1 MGDFQALHTN
11 KFMKIKPL
19 FITLFVGLSAFTA
32 FSESQ
37 QKLHI
42 DPETGG
48 KTWET
53 SANGAHFLMRQ
64 ILPEQLQGFY
74 LSRGFSLKQIEPYT
88 TSCVFMTVLRNDSA
102 PGALHFKRD
111 NLKVSQG
118 GKQHSLVSVEDWM
131 QRLKDINSKQ
141 SATIAFRWA
150 QFPIDQVFE
159 PGGDWNQGM
168 VSVGLSPES
177 RFDALV
183 SWDIDGKMFE
193 IKLEGVECAK

>member
-1 MGDFQALHTN
+1 MKLNKLSIALL
-11 KFMKIKPL
+11 I
-19 FITLFVGLSAFTA
+19 GLSTLTG
-32 FSESQ
+32 FSESP

-42 DPETGG
+42 DPDTGG

-74 LSRGFSLKQIEPYT
+74 LSRGFSLKQIEPYAA
-88 TSCVFMTVLRNDSA
+88 SCVFMTVLRNDSA
-102 PGALHFKRD
+102 PGGLHFTRD
-111 NLKVSQG
+111 NFKVSQS
-118 GKQHSLVSVEDWM
+118 GKSQPLVSVEDWM
-131 QRLKDINSKQ
+131 KRLKDINSKQ
-141 SATIAFRWA
+141 SAIIAFRWA

-168 VSVGLSPES
+168 VSVGLPPQS

-183 SWDIDGKMFE
+183 NWDIDGKSYE